1 MCLRDGFALPKT
13 FVRCKRSEVNRAMET
28 KTKRGPII
36 VGPLLVLLDAVCS
49 FSERGRGP
57 LLPRDPVQ

>member
-1 MCLRDGFALPKT
+1 M
-13 FVRCKRSEVNRAMET
+13 AMET
-28 KTKRGPII
+28 KTKRGPTII
-36 VGPLLVLLDAVCS
+36 GPLLVLLDAVCS